1 VSKAFTK
8 DEAWEDPIIPSRAPV
23 PAGVPNYV
31 TPRGLGLLRAEL
43 AELEAE
49 RHRLEA
55 DRSDEV
61 EYRRRLAILTG
72 RTSELAARIA
82 SAALVDPRGQPRD
95 QVRFGASVTLRTV
108 SGERAGVERRL
119 EIVGIDEADAAHG
132 RVAFT
137 APIARAILG
146 REVGETVALDTPRG
160 RNLLEV
166 VSIDYHIAP

>member
-1 VSKAFTK
+1 MSKAFTK
-8 DEAWEDPIIPSRAPV
+8 DEAWEEPIIPPRAPV

-31 TPRGLGLLRAEL
+31 TPRGLRLLHEEL

-82 SAALVDPRGQPRD
+82 SAALVDPRLQPRD

-108 SGERAGVERRL
+108 SGERAGEERRL

-146 REVGETVALDTPRG
+146 REVGETAALVTPRG
-160 RNLLEV
+160 RDLLEV
-166 VSIDYHIAP
+166 VSIEYHSAP

>member
-8 DEAWEDPIIPSRAPV
+8 DEAWEEPIIPPRPPV
-23 PAGVPNYV
+23 PSGVPKYV
-31 TPRGLGLLRAEL
+31 TPRGLRLLRAEL

-49 RHRLEA
+49 RHGLDA

-72 RTSELAARIA
+72 RTSDLTARIA
-82 SAALVDPRGQPRD
+82 SAAVVDPRHQPRD
-95 QVRFGASVTLRTV
+95 EVRFGARVTLRTV
-108 SGERAGVERRL
+108 GGEHTGEERRL

-146 REVGETVALDTPRG
+146 CEIGDTAALDTPRG
-160 RNLLEV
+160 KNLLQV
-166 VSIDYHIAP
+166 VSIDYAAD